1 MKNGPSPL
9 RARSTSFLRQFV
21 DGEHVLPVD
30 RGALSMPKASA
41 RAMMEP
47 AAISSVL
54 VYSE

>member
-9 RARSTSFLRQFV
+9 RARSTSFRVRSLTASTSC
-21 DGEHVLPVD
+21 PSTWW
-30 RGALSMPKASA
+30 LSIPNASA